1 MASITGEKKTQYKLI
16 VAVILALLAMIVILQ
31 NTIDITTR
39 ILFFT
44 VTMPLWILLLGTILV
59 GFALGVIITLLAGR
73 EKRRKEPQ

>member
-1 MASITGEKKTQYKLI
+1 MASITGEKKTKYKLI

>member
-1 MASITGEKKTQYKLI
+1 MAGITGEKKTKYKLI

-59 GFALGVIITLLAGR
+59 GFALGVIITLLAVR